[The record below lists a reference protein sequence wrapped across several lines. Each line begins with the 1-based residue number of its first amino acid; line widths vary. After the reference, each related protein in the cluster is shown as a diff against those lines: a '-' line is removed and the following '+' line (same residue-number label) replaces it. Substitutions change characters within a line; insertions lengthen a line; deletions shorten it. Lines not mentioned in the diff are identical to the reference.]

1 MVPVTLYAEFFG
13 LKERPFTLLPDP
25 AFLYWSD
32 QHRRAYSILEFGIM
46 SCAPVTLITG
56 EIGSGKTTL
65 LRQLLS
71 EMDREITVGL
81 ISNAQGGRGELLQ
94 WVLSALGITTEPG
107 LDYVGMFHKLQDF
120 LVKEYAAG
128 RRVVVIIDEAQN
140 LSIEG
145 LEEIRMLTNINAN
158 KDELIQ
164 LVLVG
169 QPELRDMVRRP
180 EMRQLA
186 QRIAATFHLMP
197 MDAATVAAYVKHRLV
212 TAGGTGNEF
221 TADAMTLVHDLTGG
235 IPRLVN
241 QLCDFSM
248 LYAWSG
254 EQHEVSREVVQGVLA
269 DGVFFGAQTPVE
281 EVAR

>member
-65 LRQLLS
+65 LQQLLS

-94 WVLSALGITTEPG
+94 WVLSALGIKTEPG
-107 LDYVGMFHKLQDF
+107 LDYVGMFHRLQDF
-120 LVKEYAAG
+120 LINEYAAG

-197 MDAATVAAYVKHRLV
+197 MDAATVAAYITHRLV

-221 TADAMTLVHDLTGG
+221 TADAMSMVHEMTGG
-235 IPRLVN
+235 VPRLVN

-248 LYAWSG
+248 LYAWSA
-254 EQHEVSREVVQGVLA
+254 EQHEVSRDVVQGVLA
-269 DGVFFGAQTPVE
+269 DGVFFGAQTAAE
-281 EVAR
+281 EIVR